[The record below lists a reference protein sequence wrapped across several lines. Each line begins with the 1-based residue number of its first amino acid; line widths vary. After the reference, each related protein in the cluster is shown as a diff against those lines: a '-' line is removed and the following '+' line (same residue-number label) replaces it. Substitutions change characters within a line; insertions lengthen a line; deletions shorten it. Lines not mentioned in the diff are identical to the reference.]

1 MKSSTASQQPRKRPF
16 NLLLNEEN
24 VQQAR
29 NFTGNLSA
37 TVDGLLADFVV
48 RENNARQSKQQLGAA
63 VAEAWNQFRAA
74 HGSFADDH
82 STL

>member
-1 MKSSTASQQPRKRPF
+1 MLTASRQALHKRPV

-29 NFTGNLSA
+29 NYTSNLSA
-37 TVDGLLADFVV
+37 TVDLLLADYVV
-48 RENNARQSKQQLGAA
+48 KQNEAVLSKQKRGDA
-63 VAEAWNQFRAA
+63 VAEAWNQFYATQ
-74 HGSFADDH
+74 GSFADDY

>member
-1 MKSSTASQQPRKRPF
+1 MKSSAERKQSRKRPY

-29 NFTGNLSA
+29 NFTSNISS
-37 TVDGLLADFVV
+37 TVDSLLADFVLRQN
-48 RENNARQSKQQLGAA
+48 RERATKQQLGDA
-63 VAEAWNQFRAA
+63 VSEAWNRFRAT
-74 HGSFADDH
+74 HGSFADEH